1 MNYNFKLRLQLS
13 VNFTKNKHIAFF
25 IFLSLSKNQIVY
37 VLANKFKD
45 IVNTLVALKL
55 YLHT

>member
-1 MNYNFKLRLQLS
+1 
-13 VNFTKNKHIAFF
+13 
-25 IFLSLSKNQIVY
+25 VY

>member
-1 MNYNFKLRLQLS
+1 MAHL
-13 VNFTKNKHIAFF
+13 
-25 IFLSLSKNQIVY
+25 IFLSLSKCQIVY